1 MKLFEYISEKD
12 FLNLKPGD
20 KLLVNKDLKAIEGQ
34 YHIPYGYVSPMSEFE
49 GEIVT
54 VRELVSSKDDTTEG
68 PFVVLEEDDGVHA
81 WAPECFK
88 CKVEQPFPSSSL
100 APTLSAIFSS
110 ISKKWGTYS
119 PAQKQAIAEY
129 FAGERHSLSTEKL
142 PDNAATLPKVL
153 NDISKKWGSLT
164 DTERNAIAE
173 YFSGER
179 PALFADFP
187 PDDTATIGCYCFYY
201 TPDNKIICKEETTG
215 CTTTARCHE
224 DDIFSIEVGQLV
236 SFAHMLGYDVDH
248 CGNNDRFSLI
258 KKKPTYYYGEKVLV
272 DTSHPDCPK
281 AMKENYKDEIGI
293 ILSYSLD
300 RKANTYIYKVVFK
313 DEKIYK
319 LQENVLKNVPINF
332 IPGAQDLK
340 DTYVK
345 VKKK

>member
-20 KLLVNKDLKAIEGQ
+20 KLLVNTGLKAIERQ
-34 YHIPYGYVSPMSEFE
+34 YHIPYGYVSSMSKFE

-68 PFVVLEEDDGVHA
+68 PFVVLEEDDGLCA

-88 CKVEQPFPSSSL
+88 YKVEKS
-100 APTLSAIFSS
+100 FSD
-110 ISKKWGTYS
+110 
-119 PAQKQAIAEY
+119 A
-129 FAGERHSLSTEKL
+129 
-142 PDNAATLPKVL
+142 
-153 NDISKKWGSLT
+153 
-164 DTERNAIAE
+164 
-173 YFSGER
+173 
-179 PALFADFP
+179 
-187 PDDTATIGCYCFYY
+187 PDDATTIGHYYFYY
-201 TPDNKIICKEETTG
+201 TPDSKIICKEETTG
-215 CTTTARCHE
+215 YTTTARCHE
-224 DDIFSIEVGQLV
+224 EDIFSVEVGQLV
-236 SFAHMLGYDVDH
+236 SLAHMLGYDVDH

-258 KKKPTYYYGEKVLV
+258 KKKPAYYYGEKVFV

-300 RKANTYIYKVVFK
+300 RKVNTYIYKVIFK
-313 DEKIYK
+313 DEKIYR